1 MCANS
6 ITVSSDLR
14 PAGRQ
19 YVTERLGGPGIR
31 GKVAAAMGKGRT
43 NTSGW
48 QTSAPSNTRAQRSR
62 HQTSK
67 YTTDNSPQTNHIKN
81 ITSFF
86 PCNGTIS
93 SVCGSCTL
101 VPQPGAVRN
110 LPGLLSGERPS
121 ASPVSR
127 PVRSMQRRRDK
138 YCVRAWWRW
147 GMPDQDELDAM
158 TKAWTYAV
166 LDALEAADD
175 KTRLEIVRILCP
187 AGFVIVPADAVES
200 PKQQKN

>member
-48 QTSAPSNTRAQRSR
+48 QTSAPSNTRAPRSR

-93 SVCGSCTL
+93 SVRGSCTL
-101 VPQPGAVRN
+101 APQPGAVRK
-110 LPGLLSGERPS
+110 LPRAL
-121 ASPVSR
+121 
-127 PVRSMQRRRDK
+127 VRGTPKR
-138 YCVRAWWRW
+138 V
-147 GMPDQDELDAM
+147 
-158 TKAWTYAV
+158 
-166 LDALEAADD
+166 
-175 KTRLEIVRILCP
+175 
-187 AGFVIVPADAVES
+187 AGFTPSEIDAAPARQVLRTRVVEVGDA
-200 PKQQKN
+200 

>member
-1 MCANS
+1 MRTYPTMAAFFLPPS
-6 ITVSSDLR
+6 LGAR
-14 PAGRQ
+14 RA
-19 YVTERLGGPGIR
+19 GGPGIR
-31 GKVAAAMGKGRT
+31 GGIAAALRPCGRKIP
-43 NTSGW
+43 GW
-48 QTSAPSNTRAQRSR
+48 RTFAAASTRTQRPAHETR
-62 HQTSK
+62 R
-67 YTTDNSPQTNHIKN
+67 YTTDNSPQTNHIKT
-81 ITSFF
+81 ITSLF
-86 PCNGTIS
+86 PCNSTIS
-93 SVCGSCTL
+93 SVSGSRTL

-127 PVRSMQRRRDK
+127 PVRSLQRRRDK

-187 AGFVIVPADAVES
+187 AGFVIVPADAVEP
-200 PKQQKN
+200 PKHQKN